1 MGILS
6 GYLGLEFFKHCYTP
20 MGEIMD
26 LLTLLVRK
34 RPALRLGMHFQLLL
48 NYLCLELYD
57 QLYTL
62 LHHVKTVQT
71 DLQVKGKQ
79 KTLFIKV
86 FRYASR
92 VTKMSSEFPHS
103 QSALG
108 TALLI

>member
-79 KTLFIKV
+79 KTLFIGPLGYKLHLLKV
-86 FRYASR
+86 L
-92 VTKMSSEFPHS
+92 TN
-103 QSALG
+103 
-108 TALLI
+108 

>member
-34 RPALRLGMHFQLLL
+34 RPALRLGMHFELLL

-71 DLQVKGKQ
+71 DLQVKGK
-79 KTLFIKV
+79 
-86 FRYASR
+86 
-92 VTKMSSEFPHS
+92 
-103 QSALG
+103 
-108 TALLI
+108 

>member
-71 DLQVKGKQ
+71 DFQVKVNSFA
-79 KTLFIKV
+79 KTAGSFDEL
-86 FRYASR
+86 Y
-92 VTKMSSEFPHS
+92 FPNY
-103 QSALG
+103 
-108 TALLI
+108 I

>member
-34 RPALRLGMHFQLLL
+34 RPALRLGMHFELLL

-71 DLQVKGKQ
+71 DFQVKVNSFA
-79 KTLFIKV
+79 KTAGSFDELYFQNYI
-86 FRYASR
+86 
-92 VTKMSSEFPHS
+92 
-103 QSALG
+103 
-108 TALLI
+108 